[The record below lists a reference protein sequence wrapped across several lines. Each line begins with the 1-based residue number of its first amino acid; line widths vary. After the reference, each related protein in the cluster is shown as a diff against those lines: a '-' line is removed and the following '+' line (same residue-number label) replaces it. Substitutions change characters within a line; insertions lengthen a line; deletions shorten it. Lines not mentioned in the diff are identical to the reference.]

1 MDITAIISLV
11 SSIVNRVWPDKTE
24 TQKLQFAKELQEAL
38 AQADL
43 AKSQLEVNKEEAA
56 NSNLFVSGARPFILW
71 ICGLSFAW
79 QFLLQP
85 IVVFV
90 STVTGHPIAHL
101 PVFDYAS
108 LNTVLMGMLGLGAMR
123 SWEKGKG
130 VTK

>member
-1 MDITAIISLV
+1 MGVDAIIALV
-11 SSIVNRVWPDKTE
+11 TSIISRVFPDKSE
-24 TQKLQFAKELQEAL
+24 AQKLEFAKELQESIL
-38 AQADL
+38 AAQQAT
-43 AKSQLEVNKEEAA
+43 AQLDVNKIEAA

-85 IVVFV
+85 VFVFV
-90 STVTGHPIAHL
+90 STTAGHPIINL
-101 PVFDYAS
+101 PVFDYQS

-130 VTK
+130 ISK